1 MRISLRVIVKVSCS
15 LLVALIFLFAWPL
28 GAQHT
33 SPAADAQKPPLLS
46 AMEVGALDVAFGA
59 ADAKHLAVRLEQRGL
74 PGRVGFYDCGHRR
87 AQGHFERVGLEAAEA
102 READAFETQ
111 RTGFR

>member
-1 MRISLRVIVKVSCS
+1 MCRKDGATVSGVAVPSASSGSDQHIDDEVLRRAVIRIGVS
-15 LLVALIFLFAWPL
+15 
-28 GAQHT
+28 GE
-33 SPAADAQKPPLLS
+33 
-46 AMEVGALDVAFGA
+46 MEVGALDVAFGA